1 MENIMQNDKF
11 NVILSKEQKY
21 LTNKALHTKYKIQ
34 YVTEYA
40 KNWVYVASCNN
51 ATNINFI
58 DCMCNAGIYQ
68 DGDFCSAIEVLK
80 IFRDCAYKYP
90 HKNYNIFLN
99 DYDAN
104 KIRIIKE
111 VCNTLYS
118 SYPDNLHIYLNN
130 DDVNKYLYDIKR
142 TYGKAFL
149 FPSMTILYIDPYSF
163 HTVKICAIENFI
175 KSTYCELL
183 FNLFTSDFNRNKVD
197 SGIKE
202 VLGGDYKIKDGNELL
217 EHIIGRLKIGKMKYF
232 LSYPFR
238 QQKNVELYQILFAS
252 PNDKGLD
259 KLKDALWKIFNGSE
273 FYKTDLAKECG
284 QLSLFNEEDTQEM
297 AAKRYAQ
304 ECISSICSIFSGRE
318 VSYNVIERYVL
329 ERSLLK
335 SSQIITYIIKPML
348 IDGLLIKKNLSQKN
362 NYKKD
367 NYLVQE

>member
-1 MENIMQNDKF
+1 MQNTKLDE
-11 NVILSKEQKY
+11 ILSKEESY

-34 YVTEYA
+34 YVSEYA
-40 KNWVYVASCNN
+40 KNWVYVASGNN

-90 HKNYNIFLN
+90 HKTYNLFLN

-111 VCNTLYS
+111 VCSSLYS
-118 SYPDNLHIYLNN
+118 SYPQNLHIYFHNE
-130 DDVNKYLYDIKR
+130 DVNVYLDNIKK
-142 TYGKAFL
+142 THGGAFI
-149 FPSMTILYIDPYSF
+149 FPSMTILYVDPYSF
-163 HTVKICAIENFI
+163 HTVKISAIENFI
-175 KSTYCELL
+175 KTTYCELL

-202 VLGGDYKIKDGNELL
+202 VLGGDYKIKDTNELL
-217 EHIIGRLKIGKMKYF
+217 EHIVGRLKIGKMKHF

-273 FYKTDLAKECG
+273 FYKTDLAKERG
-284 QLSLFNEEDTQEM
+284 QLSFFSEEDTQEM

-304 ECISSICSIFSGRE
+304 ECIYNIGSTFSGKE
-318 VSYNVIERYVL
+318 VSYDVIERYVL

-348 IDGLLIKKNLSQKN
+348 TEGMVIKRNLASKN

-367 NYLVQE
+367 NYIFKE